1 MNHKITTLTLC
12 ALASAVSAFA
22 LKPHP
27 NLLQRGNFDNCRLVF
42 EKEKKG
48 HVAFMGGSITE
59 MNGYRPI
66 LWEWLQKRFPKT
78 KFTFTNAGISS
89 TCSTTGAFRLQRDVL
104 DHGPVDLFFVEFA
117 VNDDQD
123 AGHSREA
130 AQRGMEGILRHLR
143 FHNPN
148 ADVVVTYFVNP
159 GMLKQLQEGKQPL
172 PMAAHQE
179 VLDHYGVSAVH
190 LAKELADR
198 IEAGTFTW
206 SKFGGTHPKKP
217 GNQLAADLSVSML
230 ENSWISLGR
239 KRPLAKK
246 AVPHPVPE
254 KLFNPHSYVKGR
266 FLSPEKAK
274 LEGGWKWSE
283 PEWKKLSGGKRGRYL
298 GKPLLHTQKPGS
310 TAKLDFEGSA
320 IGAFV
325 LAGPDA
331 GVLKFDIDGKV
342 NGTVTLGHRYSRG
355 LHYPRSVMFAHDLK
369 PGKHTIS
376 LTLSEKGKAEG
387 KTSAARILQFC
398 VN

>member
-1 MNHKITTLTLC
+1 MNLKNTILILC
-12 ALASAVSAFA
+12 AVSFAVYSFA
-22 LKPHP
+22 EKEKSKT
-27 NLLQRGNFDNCRLVF
+27 NLLLRGNFDNSRLVF
-42 EKEKKG
+42 EKKKKG

-66 LWEWLQKRFPKT
+66 LWEWLQKHFPQT
-78 KFTFTNAGISS
+78 EFTFTNAGISS

-104 DHGPVDLFFVEFA
+104 DHGPVDLLFVEFA

-143 FHNPN
+143 THNPN

-159 GMLKQLQEGKQPL
+159 GMLKQLQEDKQPL

-179 VLDHYGVSAVH
+179 VLEHYGVSSVH

-198 IEAGTFTW
+198 IESGTFTW

-217 GNQLAADLSVSML
+217 GNQLAADMSASML
-230 ENSWISLGR
+230 KKSW

-246 AVPHPVPE
+246 AIPHPVPE
-254 KLFNPHSYVKGR
+254 KLFNPYSYIRGR

-274 LEGGWKWSE
+274 LKSGWRWSE

-298 GKPLLHTQKPGS
+298 GKPLLHSEKPGS
-310 TAKLDFEGSA
+310 TATVNFEGSA

-331 GVLKFDIDGKV
+331 GILEFDIDGKV
-342 NGTVTLGHRYSRG
+342 MGTVTLGHRYSRG
-355 LHYPRSVMFAHDLK
+355 LHYPRSIMFAHDLK
-369 PGKHTIS
+369 PGKHTLS
-376 LTLSEKGKAEG
+376 LTLSEKGTTEG